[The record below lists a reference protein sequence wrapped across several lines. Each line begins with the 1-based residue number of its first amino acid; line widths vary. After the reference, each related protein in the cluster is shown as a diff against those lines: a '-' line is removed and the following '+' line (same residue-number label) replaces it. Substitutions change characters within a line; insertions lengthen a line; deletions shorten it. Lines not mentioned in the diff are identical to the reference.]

1 MFCGEKRVVRQV
13 VEMYMCENQRNIFED
28 VLDIVK
34 VAGAKVTGAASY
46 RTRAA
51 SSMMLSAKLSR

>member
-1 MFCGEKRVVRQV
+1 MSRCICVRISV
-13 VEMYMCENQRNIFED
+13 IYLRD